1 MNKKCSRA
9 DAIEALR
16 SYDNTRENIYLTDA
30 VLDALL
36 APLTASDCFK
46 VPEVKALID
55 MAENVKYATPE
66 YADRAVK
73 VLEPF
78 VAASWEEYDK
88 EDKR

>member
-1 MNKKCSRA
+1 MTRQE
-9 DAIEALR
+9 AIAALR
-16 SYDNTRENIYLTDA
+16 SYDNTREVMYLTDD

-36 APLTASDCFK
+36 APITSAECFK

-55 MAENVKYATPE
+55 MAETVEYATPE

-88 EDKR
+88 ENKP